1 MTLKT
6 HKRVTYCFIILIPN
20 LFLVKLAKLM
30 INALSVKQKK
40 KRICIAPN
48 ETLVIETHTCPYLVL
63 NGNNHKV
70 HSHEKV
76 GHCEIRQK
84 TGLNRVVV
92 APNQTPGYN
101 SQVTKHRKNTEQPNY
116 LSRTSIMRLQLE
128 NESCADNGYSQSTC
142 LRTVLLPFYAF

>member
-6 HKRVTYCFIILIPN
+6 VKRVTYCFIILIRTV
-20 LFLVKLAKLM
+20 LLISQAYDKC
-30 INALSVKQKK
+30 SVSKIEKK
-40 KRICIAPN
+40 NTCIAPT

-84 TGLNRVVV
+84 TGLNWVVV
-92 APNQTPGYN
+92 APN
-101 SQVTKHRKNTEQPNY
+101 
-116 LSRTSIMRLQLE
+116 
-128 NESCADNGYSQSTC
+128 
-142 LRTVLLPFYAF
+142 

>member
-6 HKRVTYCFIILIPN
+6 LKRVTVLFDHFDSKCFVSKIE
-20 LFLVKLAKLM
+20 
-30 INALSVKQKK
+30 KK
-40 KRICIAPN
+40 IRTCIAPT

-76 GHCEIRQK
+76 GHREIRQK

-92 APNQTPGYN
+92 APN
-101 SQVTKHRKNTEQPNY
+101 
-116 LSRTSIMRLQLE
+116 
-128 NESCADNGYSQSTC
+128 
-142 LRTVLLPFYAF
+142 